1 MATKPQSTSQ
11 APVKQITEKT
21 LQDEYLPGIMG
32 GREGKEAITKRKAT
46 QGKAH
51 GNAHKSRP

>member
-1 MATKPQSTSQ
+1 MATQPQSTSQ
-11 APVKQITEKT
+11 APVKQFTEKT
-21 LQDEYLPGIMG
+21 LQDEYLPGIMR
-32 GREGKEAITKRKAT
+32 GREGKEATKRKAT